1 MVNFV
6 SEMLSFNN
14 LSTIFQIP
22 LNINVNDINFMNLQ
36 EFEEPG
42 ADTNKFDML
51 NPTVVRPPAVQKTAS
66 ELGEAVV
73 RNFV

>member
-1 MVNFV
+1 
-6 SEMLSFNN
+6 
-14 LSTIFQIP
+14 
-22 LNINVNDINFMNLQ
+22 MNLQ

-66 ELGEAVV
+66 ELVGESVV
-73 RNFV
+73 RNLP